1 MKSGYVVLDPGHG
14 YGTNGKR
21 SRVWPDGSQLFEWE
35 FNRDIS
41 KRIRDK
47 LTALNIPASILVE
60 EARDIPLKIRV
71 ERANRIFAFHPDSF
85 LISIHGNAGGGEGW
99 EVWTSP
105 GETESDKIATFFYNQ
120 AKSILYGYKIRSDY
134 SDEDPDKESSFYI
147 LKHTLCPAILTE
159 NLFYDDP
166 EECRFMLSDFGR
178 ALIAKL
184 HVVAIQDYL
193 KQKK

>member
-1 MKSGYVVLDPGHG
+1 MKSGYVVLDSGHG
-14 YGTNGKR
+14 YSTAGKR
-21 SRVWPDGSQLFEWE
+21 SPVWPDGSQLFEWE
-35 FNRDIS
+35 FNRDVV
-41 KRIRDK
+41 RRVRDK
-47 LTALNIPASILVE
+47 LTALNISNSVLVE
-60 EARDIPLKIRV
+60 EARDISLKMRV

-85 LISIHGNAGGGEGW
+85 LISVHGNAGGGEGW

-120 AKSILYGYKIRSDY
+120 AKHFLHGYKIRSDY

-159 NLFYDDP
+159 NLFYSDP

-184 HVVAIQDYL
+184 HVVAIQSYL
-193 KQKK
+193 NNKG

>member
-1 MKSGYVVLDPGHG
+1 MVIIDNGHG
-14 YGTNGKR
+14 FETPGKR
-21 SRVWPDGSQLFEWE
+21 SPVWPDGTQLIEGE
-35 FNRDIS
+35 FSRSVVKKIQERLIS
-41 KRIRDK
+41 
-47 LTALNIPASILVE
+47 LNIPVTILVK
-60 EARDIPLKIRV
+60 EARDIPLKMRV
-71 ERANRIFAFHPDSF
+71 ERANRIFGFHPDSF
-85 LISIHGNAGGGEGW
+85 LISVHGNAGGGEGW

-120 AKSILYGYKIRSDY
+120 AKSILYGYKVRSDY

-159 NLFYDDP
+159 NLFYDDE

-193 KQKK
+193 NQKK